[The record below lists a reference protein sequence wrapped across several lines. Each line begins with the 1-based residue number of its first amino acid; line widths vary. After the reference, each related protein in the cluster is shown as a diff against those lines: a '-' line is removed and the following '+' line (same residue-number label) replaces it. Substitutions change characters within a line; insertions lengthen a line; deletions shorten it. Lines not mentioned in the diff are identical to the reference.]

1 MKYFVLIRNDEYL
14 IVCSNDNP
22 LYGYGS
28 WNLFSGPFDTLE
40 EAGLSLRRFL
50 ELRNKVPYEDK
61 WLKHFKTEP
70 WLIPIL
76 SKRKNLTCLKMK
88 AGRILNIDYPQKT
101 LDFDL
106 KEVEMLGCG

>member
-40 EAGLSLRRFL
+40 EAGLS
-50 ELRNKVPYEDK
+50 
-61 WLKHFKTEP
+61 
-70 WLIPIL
+70 IPDD
-76 SKRKNLTCLKMK
+76 
-88 AGRILNIDYPQKT
+88 A
-101 LDFDL
+101 
-106 KEVEMLGCG
+106 